1 MSLSSILNETRKE
14 VYKSNK
20 TQLPE
25 DHVKLLGD
33 FYFLSRDEK
42 TNPTPVVKR
51 RTSTSKPKADL
62 LPYEPEMIFVRGGT
76 FSMGSNESDDE
87 KPIHN
92 VTISDFYMGKT
103 EVTQAQ
109 WEAVMGDNP
118 SYFKNCSSC
127 PVESVSWDDI
137 QIYLTKLNKLTGKS
151 YRLPTEAEWE
161 YAARGGVSSVGTLYA
176 GANDANT
183 VAWNNSNSSTK
194 VHEVATK
201 KANELGLYDMTGNV
215 WEWCSDWY
223 GSYTASN
230 QTNPTGV
237 RSGTYRVLRGG
248 SWYRTPGLPSSV
260 SACGTPDYRN
270 HGIGFRVVLPVKV
283 DSTFQ
288 LLLLS

>member
-1 MSLSSILNETRKE
+1 
-14 VYKSNK
+14 
-20 TQLPE
+20 
-25 DHVKLLGD
+25 
-33 FYFLSRDEK
+33 
-42 TNPTPVVKR
+42 
-51 RTSTSKPKADL
+51 
-62 LPYEPEMIFVRGGT
+62 
-76 FSMGSNESDDE
+76 MGSNESDDE

-248 SWYRTPGLPSSV
+248 SWYRTPRIAG
-260 SACGTPDYRN
+260 
-270 HGIGFRVVLPVKV
+270 
-283 DSTFQ
+283 
-288 LLLLS
+288 